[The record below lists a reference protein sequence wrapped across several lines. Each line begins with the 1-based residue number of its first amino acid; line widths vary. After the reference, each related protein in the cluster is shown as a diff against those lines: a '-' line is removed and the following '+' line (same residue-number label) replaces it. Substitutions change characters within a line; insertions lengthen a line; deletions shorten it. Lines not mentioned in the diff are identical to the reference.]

1 MDHTKKKVY
10 CCLEC
15 GLHYEDEKLAKKC
28 EAWCGEHRSC
38 NLEITSHAV
47 ENKIKKIINKNSN
60 EQRTK

>member
-47 ENKIKKIINKNSN
+47 ENKVKNN
-60 EQRTK
+60 NQKQHEQRT